1 MEEKQEK
8 KPTFEERLARLS
20 EIVTK
25 VETHTLPLE
34 EALALFEE
42 GIKIQKELTEE
53 LKAAQ
58 AKIEELT
65 GEPEDKE

>member
-1 MEEKQEK
+1 MEEKQENK
-8 KPTFEERLARLS
+8 QSFEERLARLN

-53 LKAAQ
+53 LKSAQ
-58 AKIEELT
+58 TKMEELT
-65 GEPEDKE
+65 GETSDKE